1 MSNKF
6 FEFFAT
12 GLLTPVIY
20 LVYSLFAILGTFVLG
35 LPIAFGI
42 YFIQL
47 AMNLLLSNGG

>member
-12 GLLTPVIY
+12 GLLTPVMY
-20 LVYSLFAILGTFVLG
+20 LVYSLFTILATFVLG
-35 LPIAFGI
+35 LPVAVGI